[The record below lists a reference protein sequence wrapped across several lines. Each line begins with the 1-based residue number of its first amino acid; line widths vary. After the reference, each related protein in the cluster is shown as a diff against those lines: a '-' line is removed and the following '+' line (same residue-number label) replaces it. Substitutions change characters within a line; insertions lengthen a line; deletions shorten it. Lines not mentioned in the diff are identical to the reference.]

1 MTMKKAAKA
10 GKVQLFFQDEVGMSN
25 IPNVQRAWSPIGSPH
40 EADASLPRKRVNV
53 LGALNYGTNTL
64 VHTLHEGNVT
74 RDDVVSFVDKL
85 AQQHSQAGIPIIVV
99 LDNASIHCHIDDEKK
114 HEWLMKHKL
123 LLWHIPP
130 YSPELNLIEILW
142 KHAKYHWR
150 KFTSWTKDQLVCEV
164 NKIFCEY
171 GNEFKIDYA

>member
-1 MTMKKAAKA
+1 MIKRH
-10 GKVQLFFQDEVGMSN
+10 VQEQH
-25 IPNVQRAWSPIGSPH
+25 PNVRRAWSPIGSPH

-53 LGALNYGTNTL
+53 LGALNYGTNIL
-64 VHTLHEGNVT
+64 VHKLHEGNVT

-114 HEWLMKHKL
+114 HEWLMNHKL

-150 KFTSWTKDQLVCEV
+150 KFTSWTKDQRACEV
-164 NKIFCEY
+164 NKIFC
-171 GNEFKIDYA
+171 